1 LRVRSPR
8 AAAPR
13 GGRAP
18 SENSVTGLYI
28 RCVFRT
34 SGAARTAIGQYA
46 GLILLIAPQQTP
58 VDARISLA
66 DFSKLLAAKTV
77 AVVDTRSDAEFTR
90 GHVPGAISL
99 TAADLSARTAGAV
112 RAIAA
117 LKKSKL
123 PIVVYCA
130 CPAEL
135 TSLRVAEALRAEGL
149 ADARALTGG
158 WVEWFNAGNPV
169 EPGR

>member
-1 LRVRSPR
+1 LHGSRR
-8 AAAPR
+8 
-13 GGRAP
+13 
-18 SENSVTGLYI
+18 E
-28 RCVFRT
+28 
-34 SGAARTAIGQYA
+34 
-46 GLILLIAPQQTP
+46 
-58 VDARISLA
+58 DARISQ
-66 DFSKLLAAKTV
+66 
-77 AVVDTRSDAEFTR
+77 VDLRNCSPGDRRGRRSRSEAEFTR

-99 TAADLSARTAGAV
+99 TDADLSARTAVAV

-135 TSLRVAEALRAEGL
+135 TSLRVAEALRSEGL

-169 EPGR
+169 ETGR

>member
-1 LRVRSPR
+1 
-8 AAAPR
+8 
-13 GGRAP
+13 
-18 SENSVTGLYI
+18 
-28 RCVFRT
+28 VFRT

-58 VDARISLA
+58 VDARISQA

>member
-1 LRVRSPR
+1 M
-8 AAAPR
+8 
-13 GGRAP
+13 
-18 SENSVTGLYI
+18 
-28 RCVFRT
+28 
-34 SGAARTAIGQYA
+34 
-46 GLILLIAPQQTP
+46 
-58 VDARISLA
+58 
-66 DFSKLLAAKTV
+66 
-77 AVVDTRSDAEFTR
+77 
-90 GHVPGAISL
+90 
-99 TAADLSARTAGAV
+99 

-149 ADARALTGG
+149 TDARALTGG